1 MKCVVCGERKGKRSC
16 PAKRALI
23 CAQCCGE
30 KRILEIDCPESCEYL
45 KAGREREASQNYS
58 RHLEPSDPV
67 KARKYE
73 YVFSNHED
81 VISSL
86 EYVIAEER
94 RSSRY
99 VTDRLAVEAVS
110 LLLQTLQTEQNGVLY
125 ERTSSNLEVE
135 GLRRRLRDRIR
146 ELRNPEEPVQT
157 ALRLGDAAAC
167 LEVIRDVLES
177 HVSSGPLSGSYVD
190 FLARLLPARSRVE
203 SGGSSIIIP
212 GR

>member
-1 MKCVVCGERKGKRSC
+1 
-16 PAKRALI
+16 
-23 CAQCCGE
+23 
-30 KRILEIDCPESCEYL
+30 
-45 KAGREREASQNYS
+45 
-58 RHLEPSDPV
+58 
-67 KARKYE
+67 
-73 YVFSNHED
+73 VFSNHED

-86 EYVIAEER
+86 EFVIAEER
-94 RSSRY
+94 RSSRH
-99 VTDRLAVEAVS
+99 VTDRLAAEAVS

>member
-45 KAGREREASQNYS
+45 KVGREREASQNYS
-58 RHLEPSDPV
+58 RHLKPSDPA

-73 YVFSNHED
+73 YVFGNHED

-86 EYVIAEER
+86 EFVIAEAR

-99 VTDRLAVEAVS
+99 VTDRLAAEAVS

-135 GLRRRLRDRIR
+135 GLRRRLRERIR

-157 ALRLGDAAAC
+157 ALRLGDAVAC

-177 HVSSGPLSGSYVD
+177 HVNSGPMSGSYVD

-203 SGGSSIIIP
+203 GGGSPIIIP